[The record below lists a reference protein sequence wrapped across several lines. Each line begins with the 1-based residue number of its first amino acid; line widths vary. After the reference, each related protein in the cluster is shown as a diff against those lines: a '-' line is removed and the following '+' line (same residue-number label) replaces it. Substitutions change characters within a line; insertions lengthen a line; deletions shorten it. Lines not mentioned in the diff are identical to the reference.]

1 MSIFVAPLRK
11 FHATNFLRV
20 ILCLAL
26 VLATL
31 PLRGKAQA
39 SNSAN
44 AQPDNGYKTAT
55 LPSRNLPKIDDLLRE
70 NGPDVKKEKVKSPKL
85 DSATRCRPY
94 DMRCLKFWQD
104 KGKPNDAKI
113 GQLPPPRPSDNAFAQ
128 LLAANDVLAATRHA
142 WQNVSDVPF
151 GLNLMRPAP
160 KVAAAAAPMM
170 MQSNWPVYSNLYTEL
185 AQRRN
190 QQGTGGE
197 DLYSGNYNWS
207 LPIVGL
213 PGRAG
218 HDLGLTLSYNSHVW
232 VRTDTGMRMLDYVD
246 WYTEPGF
253 GFSVGLPRLNS
264 FQHAA
269 RGSSVVN
276 AFLFTL
282 SSGRAIEL
290 IRKSNSA
297 SLGVFESMDGSL
309 IRMIIEYGPN
319 KQHVFFPDGTKLEYQ
334 NFQCQTIRDRNG
346 NQLTVTYHATYGLMT
361 KITDT
366 LGREITFHYQDQF
379 GIDIDQP
386 RQYQGYFS
394 LSHIKQWRKNETG
407 GDVQVTLANFGY
419 ENITIYTNFQGL
431 LSEVP
436 NGTVLPMCTK
446 VVLADG
452 SLYKFAY
459 TTYGQVKTISHYAPK
474 VTNPDQ
480 NNLCPQTE
488 TANCHYRLLST
499 INYNLPNGMTTD
511 PQQPDCPRFTTRTDW
526 AFEWNSGVTTQ
537 FSYGS
542 GNAWG
547 QATAPDNTKLRQFFY
562 VSTSSADLW
571 QDGLPTQTKAYSDT
585 QDPNNVNTV
594 PKRTTSM
601 TWEYN
606 TSYGPR
612 PLSAAITDGE
622 INSNRYT
629 SFVYPATFSYN
640 LPIEVYEYNGTN
652 SSGTLLSKT
661 TATYLL
667 SSPYVVNSGGISGL
681 RRIIGLP
688 SERKQYDGA
697 NTLLSKV
704 TYQYDQTGY
713 LEHQLPA
720 AGSIVN
726 FDSAFASLTYTGRGN
741 VTSVK
746 RWDATAETSEAN
758 AITTSTRYNTTGSV
772 IGQVLPPNNQSGV
785 RETRIFYTDVFSDN
799 ASANNTLAYPTKI
812 VDPDAYAL
820 NQTSPAAYSSLKY
833 RYDIGAVTYTQDPKM
848 LATAP
853 TTWIVKTYDEVGR
866 LKRVDNQVNNGY
878 TRYTYD
884 TAFHYTQ
891 VFSKT
896 DAPSYTVPGVGGTGS
911 VLVTER
917 FVTTLYDGHGRTRAN
932 VTPHPGS
939 VGGLSSTYQVY
950 DVMGRVVQASNP
962 TEVDVNWNPTGDDA
976 GVYRWTLQTYD
987 WKGRPWVTTN
997 QDGTTRSVAY
1007 NGCGCTGSETITT
1020 TDEVNRQQ
1028 RITRNAYLDGT
1039 TKVDKAEILNTDG
1052 TTYSTT
1058 VSRYKSNERKH
1069 YVWEFQGPTAA
1080 YGACPTGTCQETWT
1094 QMDGHGRTASRHRP
1108 IETGATSYLYY
1119 ADDSVQR
1126 MTDPRGA
1133 FADYAYNKRGLVTS
1147 VNYNEA
1153 GVAQATPDLT
1163 FEYDTAGNRTKMIE
1177 STVGQLEYSY
1187 DTLSRLQWEE
1197 RTFTGGPSGLFRLS
1211 YTYNLAGQ
1219 MKSLT
1224 DVRYNTTV
1232 SYDRDL
1238 AERLLAV
1245 NGTGYSDNGQ
1255 AVPQFAFGTKYRA
1268 WNGLKEMSYNNN
1280 LKMTMGY
1287 NSRLL
1292 ATDYTVKKISD
1303 QFTVAGSTY
1312 QYYNDGRTSFAS
1324 DVINNKFDRSYTWDH
1339 AGRLEHAKTGAEARG
1354 GTATDGPY
1362 RQTYNY
1368 DVWGNLTSRDYRL
1381 WTKQLPDTATYTN
1394 NRRQYFNYD
1403 NAGNVTFDPT
1413 SPLFG
1418 KYFSYD
1424 VVNRNTVFT
1433 AGRVGGGQ
1441 TGHDTMPDREI
1452 TQQYDGAGIPLKRV
1466 EIQRIETYVNG
1477 GPQTNISTTTTT
1489 TYYLRSSVMGGTVVT
1504 EIDAQANKTKGY
1516 IDVQGIRLAEQ
1527 RQLPTNSFIEWRQTN
1542 PVTSN
1547 WLETLPSGDA
1557 FKKAEHDP
1565 FGAEV
1570 GTHNFYLDDPEP
1582 TYPEIKQGEPLY
1594 IEGGDPFDR
1603 SGGYEID
1610 GLPVSASEFFRRA
1623 GSDTL
1628 MAVTKYG
1635 LYDVGKFIGTVI
1647 GYNYERPTWDKDE
1660 GNYKLAYDFG
1670 FMNAQKPTQAPKT
1683 KIDELDPIIL
1693 DAVVAAAIRF
1703 FEKPECFQ
1711 LLSNPARKGVKGNA
1725 LFKLGQIAAG
1735 GRIKFADLNENVDT
1749 SKGRTDG
1756 SYHYGED
1763 SIKIDI
1769 DLREWIGIHSV
1780 DGITPEDYLLE
1791 TLLHEIGHSTGAFSH
1806 DDTVGYLRGLSLL
1819 LDEGI
1824 DAYDGFNIYSQEK
1837 ISALIREKCGIRR
1850 KD

>member
-1 MSIFVAPLRK
+1 MRSFEQESHSHVDFCRPPPRK
-11 FHATNFLRV
+11 FHSTNLLRV

-104 KGKPNDAKI
+104 NGKPNDAKI

-151 GLNLMRPAP
+151 GLNLMRPVP

-197 DLYSGNYNWS
+197 DLYSGNYHWS

-571 QDGLPTQTKAYSDT
+571 QDGLPTQTKACSDT

-594 PKRTTSM
+594 PKRTTAT

-612 PLSAAITDGE
+612 PLSASITDGE
-622 INSNRYT
+622 ISSNRYT
-629 SFVYPATFSYN
+629 TFIYPATFSYN
-640 LPIEVYEYNGTN
+640 LPTETYTYNGTN

-667 SSPYVVNSGGISGL
+667 SSPYVVNSGGISGQ
-681 RRIIGLP
+681 RRLIDLP
-688 SERKQYDGA
+688 SEQKQYDGA

-704 TYQYDQTGY
+704 TYQYDQSGY
-713 LEHQLPA
+713 LEHQLPTSGTIA
-720 AGSIVN
+720 NHDTTN
-726 FDSAFASLTYTGRGN
+726 FGASFVLGRGN
-741 VTSVK
+741 VTSVT
-746 RWDATAETSEAN
+746 RWDATDEATPAN
-758 AITTSTRYNTTGSV
+758 AVTTSTRYNTTGSV
-772 IGQVLPPNNQSGV
+772 IGQVLPLNNQTGT
-785 RETRIFYTDVFSDN
+785 RETRIVYTDVFSD
-799 ASANNTLAYPTKI
+799 STVSNTLAYPTKI

-820 NQTSPAAYSSLKY
+820 NPTNPAAYSSLKY
-833 RYDIGAVTYTQDPKM
+833 RYDIGTVTYTQDPKM

-896 DAPSYTVPGVGGTGS
+896 DAPSYTVLGVGGTGS

-917 FVTTLYDGHGRTRAN
+917 FVTTQIGRAH
-932 VTPHPGS
+932 V
-939 VGGLSSTYQVY
+939 
-950 DVMGRVVQASNP
+950 
-962 TEVDVNWNPTGDDA
+962 
-976 GVYRWTLQTYD
+976 
-987 WKGRPWVTTN
+987 
-997 QDGTTRSVAY
+997 
-1007 NGCGCTGSETITT
+1007 
-1020 TDEVNRQQ
+1020 
-1028 RITRNAYLDGT
+1028 
-1039 TKVDKAEILNTDG
+1039 
-1052 TTYSTT
+1052 
-1058 VSRYKSNERKH
+1058 
-1069 YVWEFQGPTAA
+1069 
-1080 YGACPTGTCQETWT
+1080 
-1094 QMDGHGRTASRHRP
+1094 
-1108 IETGATSYLYY
+1108 
-1119 ADDSVQR
+1119 
-1126 MTDPRGA
+1126 
-1133 FADYAYNKRGLVTS
+1133 
-1147 VNYNEA
+1147 
-1153 GVAQATPDLT
+1153 
-1163 FEYDTAGNRTKMIE
+1163 
-1177 STVGQLEYSY
+1177 
-1187 DTLSRLQWEE
+1187 
-1197 RTFTGGPSGLFRLS
+1197 
-1211 YTYNLAGQ
+1211 
-1219 MKSLT
+1219 
-1224 DVRYNTTV
+1224 
-1232 SYDRDL
+1232 
-1238 AERLLAV
+1238 
-1245 NGTGYSDNGQ
+1245 
-1255 AVPQFAFGTKYRA
+1255 
-1268 WNGLKEMSYNNN
+1268 
-1280 LKMTMGY
+1280 
-1287 NSRLL
+1287 
-1292 ATDYTVKKISD
+1292 
-1303 QFTVAGSTY
+1303 
-1312 QYYNDGRTSFAS
+1312 
-1324 DVINNKFDRSYTWDH
+1324 
-1339 AGRLEHAKTGAEARG
+1339 
-1354 GTATDGPY
+1354 
-1362 RQTYNY
+1362 
-1368 DVWGNLTSRDYRL
+1368 
-1381 WTKQLPDTATYTN
+1381 
-1394 NRRQYFNYD
+1394 
-1403 NAGNVTFDPT
+1403 
-1413 SPLFG
+1413 
-1418 KYFSYD
+1418 
-1424 VVNRNTVFT
+1424 
-1433 AGRVGGGQ
+1433 
-1441 TGHDTMPDREI
+1441 
-1452 TQQYDGAGIPLKRV
+1452 
-1466 EIQRIETYVNG
+1466 
-1477 GPQTNISTTTTT
+1477 
-1489 TYYLRSSVMGGTVVT
+1489 
-1504 EIDAQANKTKGY
+1504 
-1516 IDVQGIRLAEQ
+1516 
-1527 RQLPTNSFIEWRQTN
+1527 
-1542 PVTSN
+1542 
-1547 WLETLPSGDA
+1547 
-1557 FKKAEHDP
+1557 
-1565 FGAEV
+1565 
-1570 GTHNFYLDDPEP
+1570 
-1582 TYPEIKQGEPLY
+1582 
-1594 IEGGDPFDR
+1594 
-1603 SGGYEID
+1603 
-1610 GLPVSASEFFRRA
+1610 
-1623 GSDTL
+1623 
-1628 MAVTKYG
+1628 
-1635 LYDVGKFIGTVI
+1635 
-1647 GYNYERPTWDKDE
+1647 
-1660 GNYKLAYDFG
+1660 
-1670 FMNAQKPTQAPKT
+1670 
-1683 KIDELDPIIL
+1683 
-1693 DAVVAAAIRF
+1693 
-1703 FEKPECFQ
+1703 
-1711 LLSNPARKGVKGNA
+1711 
-1725 LFKLGQIAAG
+1725 
-1735 GRIKFADLNENVDT
+1735 
-1749 SKGRTDG
+1749 
-1756 SYHYGED
+1756 
-1763 SIKIDI
+1763 
-1769 DLREWIGIHSV
+1769 
-1780 DGITPEDYLLE
+1780 
-1791 TLLHEIGHSTGAFSH
+1791 
-1806 DDTVGYLRGLSLL
+1806 
-1819 LDEGI
+1819 
-1824 DAYDGFNIYSQEK
+1824 
-1837 ISALIREKCGIRR
+1837 
-1850 KD
+1850 